1 MNTSLGAGGQDTT
14 AQGASAQGAAAPD
27 TAVPAEVSRDRHQ
40 ADLVAALTEVLPRGA
55 ILFRHE
61 DTAPYECDALTA
73 YRTSPMVV
81 VLPETD
87 IQVAATLK
95 VCHRM
100 GVPVIARG
108 AGTGLSG
115 GAMPHH
121 RGVTLSLA
129 KFNKILE
136 VDAAACTAVVQ
147 CGVARQG
154 AQQ

>member
-1 MNTSLGAGGQDTT
+1 MTTSLGAGGRDT
-14 AQGASAQGAAAPD
+14 AAP
-27 TAVPAEVSRDRHQ
+27 AEASRDQRQ
-40 ADLVAALTEVLPRGA
+40 AELVAALTEVLPRGA

-87 IQVAATLK
+87 VQVAATLK

-115 GAMPHH
+115 RPMPH
-121 RGVTLSLA
+121 RWDVTFWLSA
-129 KFNKILE
+129 FNKTRRGCG
-136 VDAAACTAVVQ
+136 AA
-147 CGVARQG
+147 
-154 AQQ
+154 